1 MNQMQPVPTNWMPAT
16 LPIEKKWWW
25 LYWTVPFVSRM
36 DRYFLREMV
45 LPFIIGVLFF
55 VVVLTGHFFYQILNL
70 IINRGM
76 PAKDLLL
83 MMLYLVPGAAALAVP
98 IGMILCTCVAINR
111 LGREMELMALRAS
124 GVSVQRMTLPFVVV
138 AIIVTIGDFYLN
150 DRIAPEANHRA
161 NKIMYRLM
169 MMDPTP
175 LIEDDK
181 FFKVG
186 GDFWFYVRQVNRE
199 TNTLHGILI
208 YRKDP
213 QNWQFPQVITA
224 NWAQKDTKGDIWV
237 LHDGIVHKYC
247 EKGRLIAETP
257 FQTME
262 LNLREDLEQF
272 WAEQKNVYEMSSLEL
287 KERIEVFEKGGLN
300 THALQVDFHFKFS
313 LPAATLIMTLWAAP
327 LSLRYSRSGS
337 FAGLFIAI
345 LGVFL
350 YQGAMGWARAIG
362 IKYFLPPFW
371 VAWSQNFF
379 FGLMGVWLLWR
390 ER

>member
-1 MNQMQPVPTNWMPAT
+1 
-16 LPIEKKWWW
+16 
-25 LYWTVPFVSRM
+25 M

-45 LPFIIGVLFF
+45 LPFVIGVLFF

-76 PAKDLLL
+76 PAKDLFL
-83 MMLYLVPGAAALAVP
+83 MLFYLVPGAAALAVP

-111 LGREMELMALRAS
+111 LGREMELMALRAG
-124 GVSVQRMTLPFVVV
+124 GVSVQRMMLPFVIV
-138 AIIVTIGDFYLN
+138 AFIVTVGDFFLN

-161 NKIMYRLM
+161 NQIMQRLL

-186 GDFWFYVRQVNRE
+186 GDFWFYVRQVNRQ
-199 TNTLHGILI
+199 TNTINGVLI

-213 QNWQFPQVITA
+213 RNWQFPQTITA
-224 NWAQKDTKGDIWV
+224 QWGQKDPTSERWV
-237 LHDGIVHKYC
+237 LHDVFVHTFEKKGGILVHT
-247 EKGRLIAETP
+247 EKPVKR
-257 FQTME
+257 ME
-262 LNLREDLEQF
+262 LNLRQDLERF
-272 WAEQKNVYEMSSLEL
+272 WAEQKQVFEMSSMEL
-287 KERIEVFEKGGLN
+287 KQRIDVFEKGGLD
-300 THALQVDFHFKFS
+300 THALKVDFHFKFS

-327 LSLRYSRSGS
+327 LSLRFSRSGS

-362 IKYFLPPFW
+362 IKYHLTPFW

-379 FGLMGVWLLWR
+379 FGVMGLWLLWR